1 MEKQLVGVSMRSRQD
16 YNLVRNYIDVNGKHY
31 SKPFQILMGMIGD
44 YYSRDGTS
52 TFVLPDVLAAQVQET
67 VRNQKHVELF
77 DNFLAEAAAEGHDT
91 NVRAAI
97 LFAKQQEVGDK
108 LAVAITTNGPDVD
121 DLMREFKELKEM
133 TSLEDLVDSGMEVF
147 ADIDLEALMN
157 QEFDPAN
164 VITLYPQSLSDRLGG
179 GGKRGHH
186 VTLYGRPES
195 AKTATAINMT
205 CGIGRQNK
213 RALYFIN
220 EDRPEDIIIRM
231 VSNFTGM
238 TKHQIRDNPI
248 KARNLAYEGGFGNV
262 SVISVSPG
270 TLAQIERSIE
280 KHDPDVIVVDQLRN
294 LKVKADNR
302 VNQLEYAA
310 TGVRNIAKS
319 ADVLAISVTQAGDS
333 ADNKAVLEM
342 GDIDFSNTGI
352 PAQADLLLGVGVTP
366 ELEAEGLRVFSMPKN
381 KISGDHGNFPVR
393 VIPQLSRVVSV

>member
-1 MEKQLVGVSMRSRQD
+1 MEKQLLGVSMRSRQD

-31 SKPFQILMGMIGD
+31 SKPFQVLMAMVGD
-44 YYSRDGTS
+44 YYARDGDS
-52 TFVLPDVLAAQVQET
+52 TMVLPQVLEAQVTET
-67 VRNQKHVELF
+67 VRNSKHTELF
-77 DNFLAEAAAEGHDT
+77 TNLIAEATVEGHDT

-108 LAVAITTNGPDVD
+108 LAVAITTNSGDVD

-133 TSLEDLVDSGMEVF
+133 TSLDALVDVGMEVF
-147 ADIDLEALMN
+147 ADIDLAAMME
-157 QEFDPAN
+157 QEFDPVNMIA
-164 VITLYPQSLSDRLGG
+164 LYPQSLSDRLGG
-179 GGKRGHH
+179 GAKRGHH
-186 VTLYGRPES
+186 ITVYGRPES
-195 AKTATAINMT
+195 AKTATSINMT
-205 CGIGRQNK
+205 CGIARQNK

-220 EDRPEDIIIRM
+220 EDRPQDIIIRM
-231 VSNFTGM
+231 VSNFSGM
-238 TKHQIRDNPI
+238 TKHQIRDNPVVARR
-248 KARNLAYEGGFGNV
+248 KAYDEGFGNI

-280 KHDPDVIVVDQLRN
+280 QYDPAAIVVDQLRN

-310 TGVRNIAKS
+310 TGVRTIAKA

-366 ELEAEGLRVFSMPKN
+366 ELEAEGVRVISMPKN

-393 VIPQLSRVVSV
+393 IIPQLSRVLSV